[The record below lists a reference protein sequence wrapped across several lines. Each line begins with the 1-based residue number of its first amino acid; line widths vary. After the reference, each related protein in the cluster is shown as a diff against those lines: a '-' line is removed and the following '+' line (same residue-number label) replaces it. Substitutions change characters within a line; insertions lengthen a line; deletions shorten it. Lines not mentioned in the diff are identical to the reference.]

1 MLGIRSLV
9 SYEGHDMASLEQDFR
24 GALDEYIALCV
35 TEGQGG
41 EKPLHAAHTIER
53 SLVPSF
59 ATSYRGF

>member
-1 MLGIRSLV
+1 
-9 SYEGHDMASLEQDFR
+9 MASLEQDFR